1 MKIKL
6 KNLIYLTIFLLP
18 VYLIRFSW
26 LGLPTNLLE
35 AIISLIF
42 ILWFF
47 KYYHIFWEKSFWLKQ
62 RKYLLPISLILGG
75 LFLSLLFN
83 PNYLRGLGIIKAW
96 FVFPIIFAFMVFQII
111 KAEERK
117 NIFKA
122 FYLSALAIS
131 FIGLIYFFG
140 GQMTY
145 DGRLQALFNSPNYLA
160 MYLAPAIIM
169 GAIFFQENR
178 KIYGISL
185 AIILSTFYLTLSYA
199 AWMAVLL
206 ALFITLWLNKKLSR
220 KWLWLPLILL
230 AVFIFFQSGTKKM
243 SDFLQKDPR
252 SSISSREMIWSASK
266 KILADHW
273 FLGIGPGNFQDKYLE
288 YQRYFPPY
296 LEWAVPQPHSLYLA
310 FWLQSGLVG
319 FLGFILLIFRWFKNI
334 FQRPADN
341 LKWISLGIMLY
352 ILIHGL
358 VDTTYFKNDLAII
371 FWLTFLAI

>member
-1 MKIKL
+1 
-6 KNLIYLTIFLLP
+6 
-18 VYLIRFSW
+18 
-26 LGLPTNLLE
+26 
-35 AIISLIF
+35 
-42 ILWFF
+42 
-47 KYYHIFWEKSFWLKQ
+47 
-62 RKYLLPISLILGG
+62 
-75 LFLSLLFN
+75 
-83 PNYLRGLGIIKAW
+83 
-96 FVFPIIFAFMVFQII
+96 MVFQII